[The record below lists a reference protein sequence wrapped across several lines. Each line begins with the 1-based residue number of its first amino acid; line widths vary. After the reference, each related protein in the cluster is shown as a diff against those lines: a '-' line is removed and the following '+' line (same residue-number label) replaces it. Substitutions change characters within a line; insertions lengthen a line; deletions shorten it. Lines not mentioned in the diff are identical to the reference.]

1 MVKDKQVDGGSLT
14 MAVAMELG
22 KVLEALEKL
31 GFKPVDVAEV
41 RVTHNVRD
49 GYSSGCRVS
58 IPCRISGER
67 GYAKRIVLESDGM
80 LLVLY
85 APGD

>member
-1 MVKDKQVDGGSLT
+1 MRAGMVNV
-14 MAVAMELG
+14 E
-22 KVLEALEKL
+22 KVIEALEKL
-31 GFKPVDVAEV
+31 GFRPVDIADV

-67 GYAKRIVLESDGM
+67 GYAKRIVLEYDGT